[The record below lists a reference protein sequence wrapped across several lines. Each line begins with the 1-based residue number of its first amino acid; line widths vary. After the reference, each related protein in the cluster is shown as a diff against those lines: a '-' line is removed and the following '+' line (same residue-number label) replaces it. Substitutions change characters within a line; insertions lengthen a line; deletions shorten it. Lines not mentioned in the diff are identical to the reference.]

1 MKSEND
7 KKLLDSAREEIN
19 RIDREMARLFLR
31 RMRAVALVAEYKRAE
46 GMAVYDPER
55 ERQVIERNSAL
66 LPEDMREYYAAYQSG
81 VMSVSR
87 MYQKKLLSAE
97 KTDK

>member
-19 RIDREMARLFLR
+19 RVDREMARLFLR

-55 ERQVIERNSAL
+55 ERQVIEQNSAL

-87 MYQKKLLSAE
+87 MYQEKLLSTE
-97 KTDK
+97 KADK

>member
-1 MKSEND
+1 MKSESD

-55 ERQVIERNSAL
+55 ERQVIEQNSAL
-66 LPEDMREYYAAYQSG
+66 LPENMREYYAAYQSG

-87 MYQKKLLSAE
+87 MYQERLLSAG

>member
-1 MKSEND
+1 MSDTND
-7 KKLLDSAREEIN
+7 KKLLDDAREEIN
-19 RIDREMARLFLR
+19 RIDSEMARLFVR

-55 ERQVIERNSAL
+55 ERQVIERNAAA
-66 LPEDMREYYAAYQSG
+66 LPEDMREYYAAYQNG

-87 MYQKKLLSAE
+87 MYQERLLSAE
-97 KTDK
+97 KADK

>member
-1 MKSEND
+1 MRDTND
-7 KKLLDSAREEIN
+7 KKLLDDAREEIN
-19 RIDREMARLFLR
+19 RIDSEMARLFVR

-55 ERQVIERNSAL
+55 ERQVIERNVAA
-66 LPEDMREYYAAYQSG
+66 LPEDMREYYAAYQNG

-87 MYQKKLLSAE
+87 MYQERLLSAE
-97 KTDK
+97 KADK

>member
-1 MKSEND
+1 MSDTND
-7 KKLLDSAREEIN
+7 KKLLDDAREEIN
-19 RIDREMARLFLR
+19 RIDSEMARLFLR

-46 GMAVYDPER
+46 GVAVYDPER

-66 LPEDMREYYAAYQSG
+66 VPEDMREYYAAYQNG

-87 MYQKKLLSAE
+87 MYQERLLSDGKA
-97 KTDK
+97 DK

>member
-1 MKSEND
+1 MSDTND
-7 KKLLDSAREEIN
+7 KKLLDDAREEIN
-19 RIDREMARLFLR
+19 RIDSEMARLFLR

-46 GMAVYDPER
+46 GVAVYDPER

-66 LPEDMREYYAAYQSG
+66 VPEDMREYYAAYQNG

-87 MYQKKLLSAE
+87 MYQERLLSAG
-97 KTDK
+97 KADK

>member
-1 MKSEND
+1 MRDTND
-7 KKLLDSAREEIN
+7 KKLLDDAREEIN
-19 RIDREMARLFLR
+19 RIDSEMARLFVR

-55 ERQVIERNSAL
+55 ERQVIERNAAA
-66 LPEDMREYYAAYQSG
+66 LPEDMREYYAAYQNG

-87 MYQKKLLSAE
+87 MSQERLLSAE
-97 KTDK
+97 KADK

>member
-1 MKSEND
+1 MSDTND
-7 KKLLDSAREEIN
+7 KKTLDDAREEIN
-19 RIDREMARLFLR
+19 RVDREMAQLFLR
-31 RMRAVALVAEYKRAE
+31 RMRAVALVAEYKRGA

-55 ERQVIERNSAL
+55 ERQIIERNSAT
-66 LPEDMREYYAAYQSG
+66 LPEDMREYYATYQSG

-87 MYQKKLLSAE
+87 MYQKRLLSDE

>member
-19 RIDREMARLFLR
+19 RVDREMARLFLR

-55 ERQVIERNSAL
+55 ERQVIEQNSAL

-87 MYQKKLLSAE
+87 MYQEKLLSDDLNG
-97 KTDK
+97 K